1 MVNKDKNHCNIIII
15 FKFSAIGIAFSKKSP
30 FSYCKFPNSL
40 DMNSLDSDEVSALQ
54 FQNLF
59 LGSGRSKTV
68 YTCKKAGTYEEERKI
83 KYVVKGNTWG
93 QT

>member
-1 MVNKDKNHCNIIII
+1 
-15 FKFSAIGIAFSKKSP
+15 
-30 FSYCKFPNSL
+30 
-40 DMNSLDSDEVSALQ
+40 MNSLDSDEVSALQ